1 MEQTGMANLRLKDFY
16 EREGPIM
23 VELGISADTAVV
35 QEGYNLE
42 GFVSFLIDAKDAE
55 QTDGPDIEN
64 ALTQMI
70 AARAKAEGVEPLDNQ
85 FENTFYSNLEKQLI
99 LEGRLSDAM
108 KAAPTAAE
116 AGEVKA
122 MLDALRTEFGDK
134 DSGKYL
140 LFAAKALEM
149 GHKSAGTNPKEH
161 FGEVLELI
169 LRFHLNQNRK
179 VNKVYQ
185 EKLAGKDIN
194 SYDFNSLKKALYSA
208 SGKKHADENS
218 EFIYK
223 ANGIS
228 AIRPLTTKASC
239 YLGGEQWCIT
249 RTEKK
254 NFFKRYTE
262 GEGKAFV
269 LVKFDGIAPGSPYR
283 EIVMQFS
290 GPGEPEF
297 EMWWNYDDRAY
308 AEYDL
313 TKVIQFHIEGM
324 GEDFEPELQDK
335 QLLARGPGHDMSDDL
350 FMDLH
355 NAAFEA
361 VRMNPPVD
369 PIVYITQ
376 MADEEAA
383 EFNRTT
389 GDVDLTYEVRM
400 TEESQVGVFFQADLN
415 LEFYDERFEEFLK
428 NKNSSFYSKL
438 RQDLATYM
446 VYQRIGPS
454 LEFKDFYQKEGSIMM
469 EFSISDEFATE
480 QGGGYNI
487 ESFISFLDDAKDA
500 EQTDGPDIMKAI
512 GMMVADRAKAEGVEP
527 LDNQFENTFYSN
539 LEKQLL
545 GEEKGRSRQRGIYKF
560 HCMISYNLTTEGEKT
575 RGLDDILADMRA
587 LPNVTIVTVAIRNQ
601 KIAESRYIAGLAVKF
616 IPSVPG
622 DMNQPE
628 QTKSR
633 IVRDIK
639 RLTNVQSLFKLSA
652 GLTRLE

>member
-1 MEQTGMANLRLKDFY
+1 MNFNNTWRNYVAKPLKRKPSPLVEQYLANL
-16 EREGPIM
+16 
-23 VELGISADTAVV
+23 
-35 QEGYNLE
+35 
-42 GFVSFLIDAKDAE
+42 
-55 QTDGPDIEN
+55 
-64 ALTQMI
+64 
-70 AARAKAEGVEPLDNQ
+70 
-85 FENTFYSNLEKQLI
+85 QLI
-99 LEGRLSDAM
+99 LEGRLSDA
-108 KAAPTAAE
+108 KAAAKIANE
-116 AGEVKA
+116 AGDVDA
-122 MLDALRTEFGDK
+122 MLAALKAEFGK
-134 DSGKYL
+134 DAGKYL

-149 GHKSAGTNPKEH
+149 GHKSAGTNPKQH
-161 FGEVLELI
+161 FKEVLELI

-194 SYDFNSLKKALYSA
+194 GYDFNSLKKALYSA

-218 EFIYK
+218 EFVYK

-254 NFFKRYTE
+254 NYFKSYTE
-262 GEGKAFV
+262 NDGKAFV
-269 LVKFDGIAPGSPYR
+269 LVKFDGIEPGSLHHQ
-283 EIVMQFS
+283 IVMQFS

-297 EMWWNYDDRAY
+297 EMWWNYDNKAQ

-313 TKVIQFHIEGM
+313 TKAIQSHVKGM

-335 QLLARGPGHDMSDDL
+335 QLLTRGPGHDMSDDL

-361 VRMNPPVD
+361 VRMNPPAD
-369 PIVYITQ
+369 PIERITQ
-376 MADEEAA
+376 MANEEAE

-389 GDVDLTYEVRM
+389 GDVSLDYSVEMDRAG
-400 TEESQVGVFFQADLN
+400 SVGVMFEANLN

-428 NKNSSFYSKL
+428 GKDSFFYSKL
-438 RQDLATYM
+438 GEDLDTYM
-446 VYQRIGPS
+446 KQTGMRNLNLS
-454 LEFKDFYQKEGSIMM
+454 DFYEREGSIMM
-469 EFSISDEFATE
+469 EFSISDEVAVA
-480 QGGGYNI
+480 QNGYDL
-487 ESFISFLDDAKDA
+487 EGFISFLADAKDA
-500 EQTDGPDIMKAI
+500 EQTDGPDIMNAMEKMIA
-512 GMMVADRAKAEGVEP
+512 ARAKSEGVEP

-560 HCMISYNLTTEGEKT
+560 HCMISYNLTAEGEKA

-601 KIAESRYIAGLAVKF
+601 KIAEGRYIAGLAIKF

-628 QTKSR
+628 TTKSR

-639 RLTNVQSLFKLSA
+639 RLTNVQSLFKLST